1 MYVLGEN
8 NFKVSDIKPNGSI
21 VNVQI
26 LSTPKKNGGIQ
37 PASNEKKPKR
47 NLYFRFRVEDIPEN
61 SIFYEENIS
70 NDFLQ
75 SAFSKTEMIDFRI
88 NEVREMN
95 PKAYEEITKD
105 KTFLPF
111 NKIHFFFVGSSE
123 DEQIAGNT
131 DYKDCRLLNYDRW
144 QAYIGDNY
152 DNTRKLIAYHWCWKG
167 DANAQTSDRYSIFI
181 KTVYKSIKWKTILKY
196 CSVVFGLSLISAI
209 VWDAIKSFPCLIN
222 WIVELCK

>member
-1 MYVLGEN
+1 MLFVILMAHLVISVFHHLLIQKKRILFWLYVLGEN

-37 PASNEKKPKR
+37 PASNDKKPKR

-111 NKIHFFFVGSSE
+111 SKIHFFLLVLPRMSKLQEIQIIKIVGS
-123 DEQIAGNT
+123 
-131 DYKDCRLLNYDRW
+131 
-144 QAYIGDNY
+144 
-152 DNTRKLIAYHWCWKG
+152 
-167 DANAQTSDRYSIFI
+167 
-181 KTVYKSIKWKTILKY
+181 
-196 CSVVFGLSLISAI
+196 
-209 VWDAIKSFPCLIN
+209 
-222 WIVELCK
+222 